1 MGLESGA
8 QITLDDATR
17 RARTPD
23 PRKIDVVFPSQATDD
38 GRGPH
43 PSARGPLRG
52 RRAAFLV
59 LGRLALAARW
69 RLLALA
75 DDHGY
80 RLAHR
85 HSVAL
90 ACDDLLEDAGVLGS
104 ELHGRLVGLD
114 LGQDISD
121 LYRVALAFQPRAE
134 GSCLHRIAHLGHDHL
149 GHLYFSSR

>member
-17 RARTPD
+17 RAGTPD

-59 LGRLALAARW
+59 LGRLAL
-69 RLLALA
+69 LLLGCLALLLLGRF
-75 DDHGY
+75 DLRRGCRG
-80 RLAHR
+80 RLIHAIATR
-85 HSVAL
+85 A
-90 ACDDLLEDAGVLGS
+90 VLG
-104 ELHGRLVGLD
+104 LLGL
-114 LGQDISD
+114 
-121 LYRVALAFQPRAE
+121 A
-134 GSCLHRIAHLGHDHL
+134 
-149 GHLYFSSR
+149 